1 MDLNK
6 LHYLPLTRPSFSILG
21 GIFLILL
28 FLIQINA
35 LRYTYTRL
43 SLSSG
48 VALLVLSGSLADSYF
63 KYPRNA
69 VVRAKNIVWAGDRL
83 LRDAICRAVIVQWP
97 RTLVAINIGGAVIPT
112 LVSAYLLIKYRL
124 RVQGAFAAACVGWPS
139 DSWTGDRVAGVRASC
154 GNTHRRNAG
163 LTAVRRTTCLY
174 RRQSWDVDRRRSA
187 QPRGLGTPIASIGGA
202 GKFDGIF

>member
-6 LHYLPLTRPSFSILG
+6 LHYLPLTRPSFSIVV

-48 VALLVLSGSLADSYF
+48 VALLVLFGSLVDSYF
-63 KYPRNA
+63 NIRVTQLPEQRILSGQEIDYFGIRY
-69 VVRAKNIVWAGDRL
+69 VVR
-83 LRDAICRAVIVQWP
+83 VIVQWP

-112 LVSAYLLIKYRL
+112 LVSAYLFIKYRL
-124 RVQGAFAAACVGWPS
+124 WVQGAFATACVAALCYWLAIRFLDWGSQLPVFVP
-139 DSWTGDRVAGVRASC
+139 VAVTVVVAMLVTVLCVCQCNSSNC
-154 GNTHRRNAG
+154 
-163 LTAVRRTTCLY
+163 
-174 RRQSWDVDRRRSA
+174 
-187 QPRGLGTPIASIGGA
+187 
-202 GKFDGIF
+202 